1 MKIIRTKY
9 SDADIVNS
17 AKEFNHKID
26 WVKSNPNMYALARRR
41 KLVDIATSHMT
52 PKQMSHT
59 KESCQGA
66 ALKCKTRWEFKKKFR
81 NEYASAHHN
90 CWFEDIVTHMPK
102 QSQIIFNSP
111 ETIFKI
117 VKDDNYKH
125 YKELPAGLI
134 AKAKKFNILHK
145 VKEQVICGAQ
155 QDNKYRKSPNI
166 NRPKDI
172 DSWKNI
178 IQGFGLSV
186 ISNKT
191 EKSIPDKSGRTYSI
205 LEIQCLK
212 NFELSNE
219 QHPTFIRRITNI
231 ERDIRQNIFNCPY
244 CTKPNRISAKGDKNR
259 EQDME
264 RLKENI
270 TRWCLTNNITLVSN
284 QKFTSA
290 DNRFSFIDNAT
301 KEKKVILGTN
311 ILFGHTLNPF
321 TRSIRMSERFK
332 TPYEKILRI
341 CIEKNFELMTTETEY
356 LSIVEYIPNSYS
368 PSTKRIKFRWFDSEY
383 DAPIGQ
389 ILKHQWFPKDFT
401 ISEEVVR
408 YSLQKFLKFKFEFN
422 KSYPSTLKNNQGY
435 QLELDGYCEN
445 VFGRKLAFE
454 HQGGQHKTGMFKG
467 NILPNIIENDAFKR
481 DWCKQNNII
490 LIEIWELGSVT
501 KLEELPNIFLK
512 ILKENGLYLKESQID
527 RVITIEE
534 INKIIGNK
542 IPKRMENVR
551 NRMARNNININLLGV
566 DKNMRIYV
574 SIVNHYNYSKK
585 IQLKLLEKMSID
597 EINAFN
603 EMHKKGSISL
613 SVLVQK

>member
-1 MKIIRTKY
+1 MTIRSTKY

-26 WVKSNPNMYALARRR
+26 WVKSKPNMYALARRR

-52 PKQMSHT
+52 PKQKSHT

-81 NEYASAHHN
+81 DEYASAQHN
-90 CWFEDIVTHMPK
+90 GWFEDIVIHMPK
-102 QSQIIFNSP
+102 QSQTIYDSP
-111 ETIFKI
+111 ENILEIIK
-117 VKDDNYKH
+117 KGNYKY

-134 AKAKKFNILHK
+134 AKAKKFNIIHK
-145 VKEQVICGAQ
+145 VKEQVIFGIQ
-155 QDNKYRKSPNI
+155 EDNKYRKSPNI

-172 DSWKNI
+172 DSWKNL
-178 IQGFGLSV
+178 IQSFGLSV
-186 ISNKT
+186 ISNKI
-191 EKSIPDKSGRTYSI
+191 EKNTPDKSGRTYSI

-231 ERDIRQNIFNCPY
+231 ERDIRHNVFNCPY
-244 CTKPNRISAKGDKNR
+244 CTSPNWISPNGDKNR
-259 EQDME
+259 ERDMQ
-264 RLKENI
+264 RLEENL
-270 TRWCLTNNITLVSN
+270 TQWCRANDITLESN
-284 QKFTSA
+284 QKFTTA
-290 DNRFSFIDNAT
+290 KKNYTFIDNAT
-301 KEKKVILGTN
+301 KEKRDILGTN
-311 ILFGHTLNPF
+311 ILRGQTLYPF
-321 TRSIRMSERFK
+321 TRNNRMSDRFK

-341 CIEKNFELMTTETEY
+341 CKEKNFELMTTETEY
-356 LSIVEYIPNSYS
+356 LSIVKYNPNSYS

-389 ILKHQWFPKDFT
+389 IMKNQWFPKDFT

-408 YSLQKFLKFKFEFN
+408 YSLQKFFKFKFEFS

-454 HQGGQHKTGMFKG
+454 HQGGQHKTGIFKG
-467 NILPNIIENDAFKR
+467 KKLPNIIENDAFKR
-481 DWCKQNNII
+481 DWCKQNTII
-490 LIEIWELGSVT
+490 LIEIWELGNVN

-512 ILKENGLYLKESQID
+512 ILKENGLSLKESQID

-542 IPKRMENVR
+542 IPKRMENIR
-551 NRMARNNININLLGV
+551 NRMAQNNININLLGV

-574 SIVNHYNYSKK
+574 SIINYYNYSKK
-585 IQLKLLEKMSID
+585 IQLKILEKWSID
-597 EINAFN
+597 KINAFS
-603 EMHKKGSISL
+603 ETH
-613 SVLVQK
+613 